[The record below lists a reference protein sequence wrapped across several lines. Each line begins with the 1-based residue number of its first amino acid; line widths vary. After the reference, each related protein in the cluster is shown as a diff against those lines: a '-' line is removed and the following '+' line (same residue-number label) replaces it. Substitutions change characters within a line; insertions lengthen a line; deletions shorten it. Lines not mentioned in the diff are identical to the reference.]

1 MNSWWGKLIV
11 IFVAVWL
18 LLRFGPSIPVSSVV
32 SQKQDFFTVTGEGK
46 VTVVH
51 DTAIVDLGI
60 TINRPTVKTAQGEAN
75 SVINGVTQSVKDM
88 GVAAKDIKTSN
99 YSVYP
104 QYDYAGGQNRI
115 TGYQVSANLTITV
128 REIDKVNQVIDT
140 ATAKGAN
147 SVGGIQLTVDEDKK
161 KQLLQD
167 ARELAVKEAKSKA
180 ESLAR
185 AAGLTLGKIVNV
197 QESFGSVPVPMY
209 AKSAIGL
216 GGGRED
222 TQIQPGSTDISTS
235 VTLFYE
241 TR

>member
-1 MNSWWGKLIV
+1 MNSWWSKLLV
-11 IFVAVWL
+11 VFVAVWL
-18 LLRFGPSIPVSSVV
+18 LLRFGPSIPITSVV
-32 SQKQDFFTVTGEGK
+32 SQKQDFFTVSGEGK
-46 VTVVH
+46 VTVVP

-60 TINRPTVKTAQGEAN
+60 TVNQPSVKVAQSEAN
-75 SVINGVTQSVKDM
+75 SVINSISQAIKNL

-104 QYDYAGGQNRI
+104 LYDQNRI
-115 TGYQVSANLTITV
+115 TSYQVNTNLTITV